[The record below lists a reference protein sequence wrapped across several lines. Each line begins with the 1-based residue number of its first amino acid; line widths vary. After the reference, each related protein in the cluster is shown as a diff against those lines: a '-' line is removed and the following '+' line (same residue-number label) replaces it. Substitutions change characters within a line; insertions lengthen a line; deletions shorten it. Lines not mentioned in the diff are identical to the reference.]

1 LDEHL
6 AVDHV
11 KMTLDEVKSLSKC
24 VLHHEKDEQC
34 DCIGND
40 ETDSRTLA
48 TMIYAR
54 RQRFDQLQQNA
65 VQIINDQSI
74 KINL

>member
-1 LDEHL
+1 MRLY
-6 AVDHV
+6 
-11 KMTLDEVKSLSKC
+11 
-24 VLHHEKDEQC
+24 
-34 DCIGND
+34 GND

-54 RQRFDQLQQNA
+54 RQRLDQLQQSA
-65 VQIINDQSI
+65 VQIINERSI